1 MRQVFTSHRLE
12 NVEGVEKMLNDAG
25 IATKITQGR
34 SWKGV
39 SRRSFSYS
47 AAARQQDTGEQP
59 AVWVLKPEDFKRARE
74 LLHDAGLLAAT
85 RESSYL
91 PEALQF
97 QDKKAPDPR
106 ARIARYRLLLLGATA
121 AGGGLLLVRMLLG

>member
-1 MRQVFTSHRLE
+1 MRQVFSSHRLE

-47 AAARQQDTGEQP
+47 TAARQPDGEQP
-59 AVWVLKPEDFKRARE
+59 AVWVLRPEDFKQARE
-74 LLHDAGLLAAT
+74 LLHGAGLLEST
-85 RESSYL
+85 RDASYL

-97 QDKKAPDPR
+97 QDTKAPDPR